1 MEETCWKATK
11 MIASN
16 LDFRKGN
23 KKENIDDVE
32 SSRS

>member
-1 MEETCWKATK
+1 